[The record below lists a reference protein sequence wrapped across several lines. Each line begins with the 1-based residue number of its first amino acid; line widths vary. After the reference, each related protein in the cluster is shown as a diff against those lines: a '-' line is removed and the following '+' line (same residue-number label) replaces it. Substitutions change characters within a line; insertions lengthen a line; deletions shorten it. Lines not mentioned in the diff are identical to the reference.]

1 MASSKTAQ
9 VLNKSTSLV
18 QVDEEYTSKDMAKL
32 LETAY
37 KTVHGGRR
45 TKAPDAEKK
54 APSAYNLFI
63 KTEIEKIKAEKIDGV
78 DPKDYMK
85 LAAQRWKENKE
96 KA

>member
-1 MASSKTAQ
+1 MTSTKTAQ
-9 VLNKSTSLV
+9 VLNKFAGLL
-18 QVDEEYTSKDMAKL
+18 QVDEEYTSKDMVKL

-37 KTVHGGRR
+37 KAVHGGRR
-45 TKAPDAEKK
+45 KAPDAEKK

-63 KTEIEKIKAEKIDGV
+63 KSEIEKIKGEKIEGV

-85 LAAQRWKENKE
+85 LAAQRWKENKG

>member
-9 VLNKSTSLV
+9 VLTKFTSSV
-18 QVDEEYTSKDMAKL
+18 QDGEEYTSKDLVKL
-32 LETAY
+32 LEAAY
-37 KTVHGGRR
+37 KSVYGGRR
-45 TKAPDAEKK
+45 KAPDAEKK

-63 KTEIEKIKAEKIDGV
+63 KTEIEKIKGEKLEGV
-78 DPKDYMK
+78 EPKDYMK